1 MGKSI
6 GILSLKG
13 GVGKTSVVVALGDAL
28 AHFGKKVLLID
39 GNLSAPNLGL
49 HLNIIDPEVTLQD
62 VLSREKNLNDSIHKL
77 ERFDI
82 IPASI
87 FSRKE
92 ISPLNLRNKVNILK
106 KRYDVVIIDSPPSL
120 NEEALATILAS
131 DEILVVATPDYS
143 TLGTTIKTINHVRR
157 RGTKINGLILNRVYD
172 QNFEISLE
180 DIEKTLD
187 VPIMAVIPHDVE
199 ILRAQSH
206 FIPVTSHKPNS
217 EGSIEFKKLAAALI
231 GEKYQQS
238 GFRRFLRITPSKSD
252 INRELFY
259 KRVFE

>member
-143 TLGTTIKTINHVRR
+143 TLGTTIKTINHARR

-187 VPIMAVIPHDVE
+187 VPIMAVIPHDIEV
-199 ILRAQSH
+199 LRAQSH
-206 FIPVTSHKPNS
+206 FIPVTSYKPNS

-231 GEKYQQS
+231 GEKYRS
-238 GFRRFLRITPSKSD
+238 PGFRRFMRITPSKSD

-259 KRVFE
+259 ERVFE

>member
-143 TLGTTIKTINHVRR
+143 TLGTTIKTINH
-157 RGTKINGLILNRVYD
+157 
-172 QNFEISLE
+172 
-180 DIEKTLD
+180 
-187 VPIMAVIPHDVE
+187 A
-199 ILRAQSH
+199 
-206 FIPVTSHKPNS
+206 
-217 EGSIEFKKLAAALI
+217 
-231 GEKYQQS
+231 
-238 GFRRFLRITPSKSD
+238 RRF
-252 INRELFY
+252 
-259 KRVFE
+259 